1 MTDKILKDDIID
13 NIKLF
18 SDLKT
23 QTEYSTVSKELNS
36 KFKDLTF
43 SKFYTNLKN
52 YKNKLKICNVNSIFS
67 LTSRTKKKDQNQ
79 NLKEFDI
86 SKIMLALQRMKERDD
101 ESKEKRDHPY
111 TEKLKHSIPIYTLL
125 KDRIR
130 NKERQR
136 IRYFNKYNNINKSVT
151 PEVGRYDPSYEIIK
165 KRSHQVIFSLKNY
178 KEFNNE
184 FKQENNIKNKK
195 LKNNTVINTRNRSQK
210 VFKKY
215 LNNIQMENQ
224 SKIIHSANSQK
235 TQILSYKIM
244 KDKINK
250 EDNTN
255 NNIFYNT
262 AISKKTKKKF
272 ETRNNKKDVHCIRFE
287 TYYQRNQL
295 TNPTFY
301 KTETDFNTSSFR
313 TTKYKKKIIF
323 GKIYS
328 NKINYFEELAA
339 KKKDIPSICFYRPD
353 YSSILNKTKN
363 VIFDRKKSLKNNFK
377 INELKK
383 ILGSY
388 YVPRDYQL
396 FSLLN
401 DKKELNKE
409 KID

>member
-79 NLKEFDI
+79 NQKEFDI

-101 ESKEKRDHPY
+101 ESKEKIDHPY

-165 KRSHQVIFSLKNY
+165 KRTHQVIFSLKNY

-195 LKNNTVINTRNRSQK
+195 LNNKNIS
-210 VFKKY
+210 
-215 LNNIQMENQ
+215 
-224 SKIIHSANSQK
+224 SKICN
-235 TQILSYKIM
+235 LPL
-244 KDKINK
+244 
-250 EDNTN
+250 
-255 NNIFYNT
+255 
-262 AISKKTKKKF
+262 F
-272 ETRNNKKDVHCIRFE
+272 E
-287 TYYQRNQL
+287 
-295 TNPTFY
+295 
-301 KTETDFNTSSFR
+301 
-313 TTKYKKKIIF
+313 
-323 GKIYS
+323 IYLK
-328 NKINYFEELAA
+328 NLEMNYLKINYWNF
-339 KKKDIPSICFYRPD
+339 
-353 YSSILNKTKN
+353 
-363 VIFDRKKSLKNNFK
+363 LKIK
-377 INELKK
+377 AI
-383 ILGSY
+383 
-388 YVPRDYQL
+388 
-396 FSLLN
+396 
-401 DKKELNKE
+401 
-409 KID
+409 